1 MKYRFDKA
9 NGQQQFEGLPPPA
22 PGSIE
27 ALDTLST
34 PVPGQSLTDEP
45 GSQKFERPW
54 KYTNPD
60 DCVEF
65 IISRLE
71 ENQELKE
78 SNLKQLASGVPIEY
92 LVNTIAFVG
101 FSEGLWSPDT
111 AELIKPPLAMYFILL
126 GLDKDVPMVLFNPD
140 KGDDARNLSEG
151 QILSSMNKLN
161 PRAFNILQKRTNEQQ
176 QATEQ
181 MPSGGFLEEA
191 PEELMIEEDTQPPQE
206 GMI

>member
-9 NGQQQFEGLPPPA
+9 NEQQQFEGLPPTD

-34 PVPGQSLTDEP
+34 PFPGQSLTDEP

-60 DCVEF
+60 DCVKF

-92 LVNTIAFVG
+92 IVNTIAFVG
-101 FSEGLWSPDT
+101 FS
-111 AELIKPPLAMYFILL
+111 
-126 GLDKDVPMVLFNPD
+126 
-140 KGDDARNLSEG
+140 
-151 QILSSMNKLN
+151 
-161 PRAFNILQKRTNEQQ
+161 
-176 QATEQ
+176 
-181 MPSGGFLEEA
+181 
-191 PEELMIEEDTQPPQE
+191 
-206 GMI
+206 